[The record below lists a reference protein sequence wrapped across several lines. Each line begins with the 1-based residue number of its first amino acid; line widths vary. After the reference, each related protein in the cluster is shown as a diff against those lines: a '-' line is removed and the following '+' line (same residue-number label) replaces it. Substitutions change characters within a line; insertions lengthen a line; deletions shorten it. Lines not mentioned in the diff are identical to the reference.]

1 MQQSLRYLFL
11 VSFLVSVIFMGNC
24 DIKDPNKE
32 ADLIRQI
39 EQERLRAL
47 VDADMDVAH
56 ELHAEDFQLI
66 TPDDSEYTKQIYLNQ
81 IESGELDYRTWE
93 PGEITVRLYQNVA
106 VIRYDDLTFEVFING
121 NLARSGLLR
130 HINLYERQ
138 NGQWKVVWS
147 QASGGKAP

>member
-1 MQQSLRYLFL
+1 
-11 VSFLVSVIFMGNC
+11 MGNC
-24 DIKDPNKE
+24 DTKDPNME

-47 VDADMDVAH
+47 VEFDMDVAH

-66 TPDDSEYTKQIYLNQ
+66 TPDGSEYIKQTYLNQ
-81 IESGELDYRTWE
+81 IESGELDYRIWE
-93 PGEITVRLYQNVA
+93 PGEITVRLYKNVA
-106 VIRYDDLTFEVFING
+106 VIRYDDSAFEVFVNG